1 MSARRV
7 FQPARLLWLAPA
19 LCGLLASPGPARAGC
34 GDQAHAAAP
43 RIDLASL
50 ALIDRTGLAPG
61 DLPVPPPPCNGPS
74 CSQQRPVAPISTPPA
89 PRISPERG
97 LVAPGI
103 RAAAVPDDRPILA
116 GVEPAYESPA
126 LDHLDRPP
134 RA

>member
-19 LCGLLASPGPARAGC
+19 LFGLLASPSPTRAGC
-34 GDQAHAAAP
+34 GDHAHAAAP
-43 RIDLASL
+43 GIDLASL

-61 DLPVPPPPCNGPS
+61 DLPIPPPPCHGPS
-74 CSQQRPVAPISTPPA
+74 CSQQRPVAPISIPPA

-97 LVAPGI
+97 LVAPGT
-103 RAAAVPDDRPILA
+103 RAPDAPGDRPILA
-116 GVEPAYESPA
+116 ELEPAYESPA